1 MRYARTLAACLA
13 AAVMIQLGC
22 GLFQGLRAQ
31 GSDNGSGQ
39 PDVAEVTLHV
49 QPGPNGGQLVL
60 TPKGMLV
67 PLPGAGVSGNVVQIY
82 MGSDGGYWYVNRNG
96 QNEDLTQ
103 AVNYY
108 RQRMGDGQA
117 QGQMPQATPPQYA
130 PYPQQNITQTTG
142 SSGSGAGTAVAS
154 AAAAGLGAMAGA
166 AMTGAYYNNVP
177 YGTPMYYGAGGRP
190 YYNDNGHNVFVN
202 EDGDLNTQNI
212 YAANQYRN
220 NKEAQQR
227 SQTASFMQGQQQAR
241 MDQRNQT
248 MSSYQAN
255 QASQAAAAAPQGR
268 GQAYAQNHQ
277 SYQQQQQWYQN
288 QKRENTQHYQN
299 WQSSGNSVNPFVR
312 DGSGFSNR
320 TAADGEGRG
329 GRFGNRGNSGEG
341 ARRGRFGG
349 GGGAAGG
356 FENARSGNRGG
367 GGRGRRGR

>member
-1 MRYARTLAACLA
+1 MRYARTLAASLA
-13 AAVMIQLGC
+13 AAVIIQVSF
-22 GLFQGLRAQ
+22 GLSQSVRAQ
-31 GSDNGSGQ
+31 GSDTGQ

-49 QPGPNGGQLVL
+49 QPGPDGGQLVV

-67 PLPGAGVSGNVVQIY
+67 PLPGAGVNGNVVQIY
-82 MGSDGGYWYVNRNG
+82 MGSNGGYWYVNRNG

-248 MSSYQAN
+248 MSNYQTN
-255 QASQAAAAAPQGR
+255 QASQAAAAPQGR

-277 SYQQQQQWYQN
+277 SYQQQQQWYQS
-288 QKRENTQHYQN
+288 QKRDNSQHYQN

-312 DGSGFSNR
+312 EGSGFSNR
-320 TAADGEGRG
+320 AAADEGRG
-329 GRFGNRGNSGEG
+329 GRFGNRGDSGEG

-349 GGGAAGG
+349 GGGAGG

-367 GGRGRRGR
+367 NRGGVSRGRRGR

>member
-13 AAVMIQLGC
+13 AAVMIQVSC
-22 GLFQGLRAQ
+22 GLSLSVRAQ
-31 GSDNGSGQ
+31 ASDTGQ

-67 PLPGAGVSGNVVQIY
+67 PLPGAGVNGNVVQIY
-82 MGSDGGYWYVNRNG
+82 MGSGGGYWYVDRNG
-96 QNEDLTQ
+96 QTEDLTQ

-117 QGQMPQATPPQYA
+117 QGQVPQGTPPQYA
-130 PYPQQNITQTTG
+130 PYPQQNTTQTTG
-142 SSGSGAGTAVAS
+142 SSGSSTGTAVAS

-166 AMTGAYYNNVP
+166 AMTGLYYNNVP

-241 MDQRNQT
+241 MDQRSQT
-248 MSSYQAN
+248 MSNYQAN
-255 QASQAAAAAPQGR
+255 QASQAAAAPQGR

-288 QKRENTQHYQN
+288 QKRENTQHFQN

-312 DGSGFSNR
+312 EGSGFSNR
-320 TAADGEGRG
+320 VAADEGRG
-329 GRFGNRGNSGEG
+329 GRRGNRGGSGEG
-341 ARRGRFGG
+341 GLKGRFG

-356 FENARSGNRGG
+356 LENARSGNRGSG
-367 GGRGRRGR
+367 GFRGRRGR

>member
-13 AAVMIQLGC
+13 AAVMIQVGC
-22 GLFQGLRAQ
+22 GLFQGVRAQ

-67 PLPGAGVSGNVVQIY
+67 PLPGAGVNGNVVQIY
-82 MGSDGGYWYVNRNG
+82 MGSGGGYWYVDRNG

-103 AVNYY
+103 AVNFY
-108 RQRMGDGQA
+108 RQRMGQA

-130 PYPQQNITQTTG
+130 PYPQQQNITQTTG
-142 SSGSGAGTAVAS
+142 SSGSGTGTAVAS

-166 AMTGAYYNNVP
+166 AMTGLYYNNVP
-177 YGTPMYYGAGGRP
+177 YGTPMYYGSGGRP
-190 YYNDNGHNVFVN
+190 YYYENGHGVFVN
-202 EDGDLNTQNI
+202 QDGDLNTQNI
-212 YAANQYRN
+212 YAANQYHN

-227 SQTASFMQGQQQAR
+227 SQTASFMQSQQQAR
-241 MDQRNQT
+241 LDQRSQT
-248 MSSYQAN
+248 MSNYQAN

-268 GQAYAQNHQ
+268 GQAFAQNHQ

-288 QKRENTQHYQN
+288 QKKENTQHFQN

-312 DGSGFSNR
+312 EGSGFSNQV
-320 TAADGEGRG
+320 AADEGRG

-341 ARRGRFGG
+341 GLRGRFGG
-349 GGGAAGG
+349 SGSAAGG
-356 FENARSGNRGG
+356 LENARSGNRGG
-367 GGRGRRGR
+367 GGFRGRRGR